1 MRDKEQ
7 PRGRQIDALGMLA
20 ICLVIAIIVG
30 CVIAQIKV
38 FQATGWQLWPQEA
51 SPVHS
56 RVPSATQ
63 TASSFSP

>member
-7 PRGRQIDALGMLA
+7 PRGRQIDALGALA
-20 ICLVIAIIVG
+20 VCLVIALIVG

-38 FQATGWQLWPQEA
+38 FQATGWQLWPQEV

-56 RVPSATQ
+56 MVPGAIQ